1 MVSPVSVPVEAG
13 AGAARLA
20 GAATPAAADSA
31 SLRPEEAMPA
41 AVRNCWL

>member
-1 MVSPVSVPVEAG
+1 MVSAVSVPIEAG

-20 GAATPAAADSA
+20 GAATAAAAESA
-31 SLRPEEAMPA
+31 SLRPEEAMPD